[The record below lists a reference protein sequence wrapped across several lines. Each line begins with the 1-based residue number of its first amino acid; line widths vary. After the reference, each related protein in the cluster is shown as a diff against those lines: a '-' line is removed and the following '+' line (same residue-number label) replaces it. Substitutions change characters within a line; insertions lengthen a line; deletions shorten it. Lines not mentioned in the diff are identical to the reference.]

1 MGTGNRM
8 SFDPDR
14 PLSIFAYAYTSAVG
28 VAILM
33 FGPIIIGAYVDI
45 EGMTET
51 QAGYLFSLEMAGYA
65 LSPVLWI
72 GLLSLPVGL
81 IIMWKAAARNS
92 A

>member
-1 MGTGNRM
+1 MQGKTAP

-33 FGPIIIGAYVDI
+33 FGPLVIGTYVDI

-51 QAGYLFSLEMAGYA
+51 QAGYLFSLENG
-65 LSPVLWI
+65 
-72 GLLSLPVGL
+72 GLC
-81 IIMWKAAARNS
+81 AQFS
-92 A
+92 ACVCHRHPG